1 MWDKTVTA
9 RIISSILVI
18 AAYYITM
25 YHDTVT
31 GARLYMIA
39 NSLALPYMVKAKCW
53 DVVILL
59 SFLIIVGLPKVLT
72 LTP

>member
-1 MWDKTVTA
+1 MRPDVIA
-9 RIISSILVI
+9 RIISSVLVVT
-18 AAYYITM
+18 AYWTTM

-31 GARLYMIA
+31 GARIYMVA
-39 NSLALPYMVKAKCW
+39 NTLAIPYMVRNKCW

-72 LTP
+72 ATP

>member
-1 MWDKTVTA
+1 MKPDVVS

-18 AAYYITM
+18 TAYYITM

-31 GARLYMIA
+31 GARIYMVA
-39 NSLALPYMVKAKCW
+39 NTLALPYMIRNQCW
-53 DVVILL
+53 DVVLLL

-72 LTP
+72 LT

>member
-9 RIISSILVI
+9 RIVSSILVI
-18 AAYYITM
+18 LAYYITM
-25 YHDTVT
+25 YHDTII
-31 GARLYMIA
+31 GARIYMVA
-39 NSLALPYMVKAKCW
+39 NSLALPYMIKARCW